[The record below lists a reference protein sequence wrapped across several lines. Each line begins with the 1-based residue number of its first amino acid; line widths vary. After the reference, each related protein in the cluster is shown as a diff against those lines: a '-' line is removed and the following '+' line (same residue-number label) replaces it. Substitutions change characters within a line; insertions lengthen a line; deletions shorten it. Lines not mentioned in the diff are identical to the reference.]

1 MLHGKVGWQ
10 TCAALK
16 TDLCYN
22 VYAPTGTLEDPRIG
36 IDNIKP
42 WCKWASHG
50 QLPRRESRN
59 DAVRWK
65 NVGMETTCR

>member
-22 VYAPTGTLEDPRIG
+22 VYAPTGTLEDPRVG

-42 WCKWASHG
+42 WV
-50 QLPRRESRN
+50 Q
-59 DAVRWK
+59 
-65 NVGMETTCR
+65 VGVAWSAAEERIEK